1 MRTINHKVRSR
12 HGKYVPTCTRMVN
25 ITPVITLRS
34 RRHWAILC
42 HGGGGGG
49 GGGGG
54 LRLLLCPREL
64 QRLFSGTLCGV
75 LLSFVQWVLLILAV

>member
-1 MRTINHKVRSR
+1 MQISNINRSRAVRVLYVRTINHKVRSR

-25 ITPVITLRS
+25 ITPPITLRS

-49 GGGGG
+49 GGG
-54 LRLLLCPREL
+54 
-64 QRLFSGTLCGV
+64 V
-75 LLSFVQWVLLILAV
+75 